1 FLRTVSSS
9 PGRCFCPPFSIA
21 WRPYAS
27 IPNDIFLSPGETE
40 TAKKKNKEGAR
51 KEGRNQRSRIQTL
64 GCTSE
69 PNSSTALPL
78 SLSTVMDSVILVF
91 LNISFLAV
99 GLFYVSIHLD
109 TSQAIL
115 QRSTKLHLR
124 DSSKGCHDICKAKSV
139 LLNSEARFSQGYIN
153 YLHIFYCV
161 YGKYPIFGYA
171 LLILW
176 LLVLFY
182 LLADTS
188 ANYFCTNLEGLS
200 TLLKL
205 PPTIAGVTLLSI
217 GNGAP
222 DAFSSIVS
230 FMGAGSGVVGLNSIL
245 GGSFF
250 VSCVV
255 VGIISTCVSSHENPI
270 DKSSFVRDLV
280 FFLFVLSVLLVI
292 LVIGKINIWGAIAF
306 TSLYLVYVFLVAVGH
321 FCRQEEQEQ
330 DLPCKTRQNADLE
343 APLLESLED
352 HQPDSTEKETAS
364 RSESDGTRSNPSA
377 CHHCKRIVRCL
388 ELPLSLPRILTIP
401 DVSKEKW
408 SKPSAVASVTLAPL
422 LLAVLVTSK
431 TKDVGSEESLSIYIS
446 GGLVGLVLGVVSLV
460 KTEKDRPP
468 TRFLFPWL
476 AGGFLMSVTWTYIIA
491 QELVSLLVSLGTA
504 MEISSSILGLTVLAW
519 GNSVGDLIASLAVA
533 LHDRQGGTQVAMS
546 GCYGGPIFNT
556 LVGLGLSFVF
566 SSWSAYPSH
575 VVIPKDLTL
584 YQTMGFLIGGLLWAL
599 VILPRRGMRL
609 DRVLGSGLLSIYFC
623 SLSLRMV
630 QSLGLL

>member
-1 FLRTVSSS
+1 MFLRTASSS
-9 PGRCFCPPFSIA
+9 PGRCLCPSFSIA
-21 WRPYAS
+21 WRPYAGN
-27 IPNDIFLSPGETE
+27 PNDIFSSPGETE
-40 TAKKKNKEGAR
+40 TAKEKNKEGAR
-51 KEGRNQRSRIQTL
+51 REGTRDLGFEETL
-64 GCTSE
+64 RWTSE
-69 PNSSTALPL
+69 PNSSTAIPR
-78 SLSTVMDSVILVF
+78 SLSRAKKVILIF
-91 LNISFLAV
+91 LNISFLAA

-109 TSQAIL
+109 TSHAIL

-161 YGKYPIFGYA
+161 YGKYPILGYA

-205 PPTIAGVTLLSI
+205 PPTIAGVTLLSL

-230 FMGAGSGVVGLNSIL
+230 FMGAGSGVVGLNSVL

-255 VGIISTCVSSHENPI
+255 VGIISTCVSSHEYPI
-270 DKSSFVRDLV
+270 DKSSFVRDLL

-292 LVIGKINIWGAIAF
+292 LVIGKINLWGAIAF
-306 TSLYLVYVFLVAVGH
+306 TSLYLVYVLLVAVGH
-321 FCRQEEQEQ
+321 FCRKEEQ
-330 DLPCKTRQNADLE
+330 DLSCKTRQNADLE

-352 HQPDSTEKETAS
+352 HQPDSAEKETAS
-364 RSESDGTRSNPSA
+364 RSESDGTRSDPSA
-377 CHHCKRIVRCL
+377 CYHCKRIVRCL

-431 TKDVGSEESLSIYIS
+431 GKDAGSEESLSIYIS
-446 GGLVGLVLGVVSLV
+446 GGLVGLVLGIVCLV
-460 KTEKDRPP
+460 KTEKDIPP

-491 QELVSLLVSLGTA
+491 QELVSLLVSLGTV

-566 SSWSAYPSH
+566 SSWSAYPSL

-623 SLSLRMV
+623 SLSLRIV

>member
-1 FLRTVSSS
+1 MAISFPV
-9 PGRCFCPPFSIA
+9 
-21 WRPYAS
+21 
-27 IPNDIFLSPGETE
+27 LS
-40 TAKKKNKEGAR
+40 AKK
-51 KEGRNQRSRIQTL
+51 
-64 GCTSE
+64 
-69 PNSSTALPL
+69 
-78 SLSTVMDSVILVF
+78 VILIF
-91 LNISFLAV
+91 LNISFLAA

-109 TSQAIL
+109 TSHAIL

-161 YGKYPIFGYA
+161 YGKYPILGYA

-205 PPTIAGVTLLSI
+205 PPTIAGVTLLSL

-230 FMGAGSGVVGLNSIL
+230 FMGAGSGVVGLNSVL

-255 VGIISTCVSSHENPI
+255 VGIISTCVSSHEYPI
-270 DKSSFVRDLV
+270 DKSSFVRDLL

-292 LVIGKINIWGAIAF
+292 LVIGKINLWGAIAF
-306 TSLYLVYVFLVAVGH
+306 TSLYLVYVLLVAVGH
-321 FCRQEEQEQ
+321 FCRKEEQ
-330 DLPCKTRQNADLE
+330 DLSCKTRQNADLE

-352 HQPDSTEKETAS
+352 HQPDSAEKETAS
-364 RSESDGTRSNPSA
+364 RSESDGTRSDPSA
-377 CHHCKRIVRCL
+377 CYHCKRIVRCL

-431 TKDVGSEESLSIYIS
+431 GKDAGSEESLSIYIS
-446 GGLVGLVLGVVSLV
+446 GGLVGLVLGIVCLV
-460 KTEKDRPP
+460 KTEKDIPP

-491 QELVSLLVSLGTA
+491 QELVSLLVSLGTV

-566 SSWSAYPSH
+566 SSWSAYPSL

-623 SLSLRMV
+623 SLSLRIV